1 MSKDKIVN
9 GYYQSNITTS
19 RGENITY
26 TTEYTIDK
34 LQQEN
39 KQLKLDYEL
48 YKDNHI
54 YKNYEVETKDN
65 TIEQLKEV
73 IEEVRGYIESKN
85 NGVCR
90 VNGEE
95 KPAYTFLLDFREAR
109 EFVWELLQILDK
121 VKGE

>member
-1 MSKDKIVN
+1 MTK
-9 GYYQSNITTS
+9 
-19 RGENITY
+19 E
-26 TTEYTIDK
+26 EFELIDGFFNQGWCCSLDEVYKVVMK
-34 LQQEN
+34 LEQEN
-39 KQLKLDYEL
+39 K
-48 YKDNHI
+48 
-54 YKNYEVETKDN
+54 
-65 TIEQLKEV
+65 QLKEV

-121 VKGE
+121 VK